1 MKDRAPDWEMVADL
15 LIRDIRGGRYKK
27 DEKLPSENE
36 MAARFSLPRADIR
49 RVYGRLKEL
58 GCVYAM
64 QGCGSFF
71 AGVRDLIP
79 LKMSGGSF
87 SKKMREMGLI
97 CESKNV
103 EARPI
108 RYNPLIYEPLGLGA
122 EERVWKVVRLRVLG
136 REPAAVHIS
145 FLPEKEFPSLPWD
158 AREITSMADY
168 FEKAGREECE
178 IRDTQMRV
186 SLLSPGERKMLGVQG
201 PAQGLTL
208 TARQFA
214 PDGETVLELQRTVY
228 RSDRFI
234 FLL

>member
-103 EARPI
+103 
-108 RYNPLIYEPLGLGA
+108 